1 MLPANARDSLSKL
14 INLILLVLMTVS
26 TFVCFFAIQEL
37 LLTVAATMIYHGI
50 ESEMRQ
56 HYSLVTVRNVWL
68 IGGGVI
74 LVGFTIG
81 CFDYFAKRLDQ
92 AQTRRRILLILLVEI
107 GIIALSWVV
116 AR

>member
-1 MLPANARDSLSKL
+1 MLPANARVSLSKL
-14 INLILLVLMTVS
+14 INLLLLLLMTVS
-26 TFVCFFAIQEL
+26 TFVCFFAIMEL
-37 LLTVAATMIYHGI
+37 LLTIAATVIYHGV
-50 ESEMRQ
+50 ESVVRQ
-56 HYSLVTVRNVWL
+56 RYSLVTVRNIWL
-68 IGGGVI
+68 IGGGAV

-81 CFDYFAKRLDQ
+81 SFDHFAKRLDQ